1 MTAPLYV
8 VVLPVSITLCIIAD
22 RTPNWRPLYLT
33 AVLCTGGLF
42 SALIAGILNYTARY
56 VFLCFVNIA
65 MWSAN
70 PLALSFASTT
80 FGPKEVSISP
90 DDCIWLRSTKKAND
104 WTAGSQSN
112 HAGNH
117 ERLRQLGPNLRLL
130 PLPIDG
136 RAAVSQGLRGLCG
149 YSVLR
154 RWTVLHRVGGI

>member
-1 MTAPLYV
+1 MSIQVQGLGYSSTNAQFMTAPLYV

-22 RTPNWRPLYLT
+22 RTPSWRPLYLC

-80 FGPKEVSISP
+80 FGPKEVSP
-90 DDCIWLRSTKKAND
+90 STPSN
-104 WTAGSQSN
+104 TASKQ
-112 HAGNH
+112 H
-117 ERLRQLGPNLRLL
+117 P
-130 PLPIDG
+130 
-136 RAAVSQGLRGLCG
+136 C
-149 YSVLR
+149 
-154 RWTVLHRVGGI
+154 